1 VNRVSASGKELS
13 GLRVARIEK
22 SASALREWSARAQRQ
37 TKEPLMAD
45 KKPAA
50 PQSKKSAVSHPGMM
64 GDGTEEQNLGERGD
78 PSARIKKKDVE
89 AAFGKKAPKK

>member
-1 VNRVSASGKELS
+1 
-13 GLRVARIEK
+13 
-22 SASALREWSARAQRQ
+22 
-37 TKEPLMAD
+37 MAD

-50 PQSKKSAVSHPGMM
+50 PQSKKSDVSHPGMM

-89 AAFGKKAPKK
+89 EAFAKKPPKK